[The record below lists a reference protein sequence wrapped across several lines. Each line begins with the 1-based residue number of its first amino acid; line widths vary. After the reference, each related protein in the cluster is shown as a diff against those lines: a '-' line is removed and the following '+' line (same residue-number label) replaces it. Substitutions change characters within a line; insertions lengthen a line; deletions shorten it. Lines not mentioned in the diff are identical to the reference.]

1 MSGGRPRV
9 YTAEIAERILGELMD
24 GRSLTDVC
32 RDAGMPAERTVRN
45 WVADNYQDFAP
56 RYGRAREV
64 GFHVIADQIL
74 AIADDA
80 SDDCMERRK
89 ENGDIETTLN
99 PVNVTRSRLRCDM
112 RRWLLS
118 KVLPRNYGDRLDPNA
133 KQEVRDTLAE
143 VLKEIDGRTRGLPN
157 RPAIAT
163 LPAPQ
168 EDNTG
173 DS

>member
-24 GRSLTDVC
+24 GRTLTDVC

-45 WVADNYQDFAP
+45 WVADNHQGFAP

-64 GFHVIADQIL
+64 GYHVIADQIL

-99 PVNVTRSRLRCDM
+99 PVNVTRSRLRIDA

-118 KVLPRNYGDRLDPNA
+118 KVLPKTYGERLDPNA
-133 KQEVRDTLAE
+133 RQEVRDTLAE
-143 VLKEIDGRTRGLPN
+143 VLREIDGRTRGLPN
-157 RPAIAT
+157 QPAMVT

-168 EDNTG
+168 QDG
-173 DS
+173 ADDS